1 MIHTMQCGH
10 ICKICLMLFFIIII
24 LASSVCNATY
34 LSNSSVISCSTLC
47 SQLVSNK
54 KNAPMPF
61 IPSQEWLKNP
71 AQVSKQLLLIQL
83 FYWLILSYYINSGL
97 NPPCFHIIHAQ
108 VANAV
113 QSAQN
118 AGINVFGPPA
128 FGDLNSLPLILTT
141 SICLTFLVIAIYHYN
156 HSLMPAAITT
166 AAPLPILAD
175 IHVEKLYK
183 FISYIIL
190 VVAHAYLQLSIPTG
204 HLVYT
209 TNIFSIVDQGMPGCR
224 AKVASK
230 KIKNK
235 NTRFEHIVL
244 KTITHIH
251 FIQAFLAIHDLAD
264 QFSSSI
270 HSGPSFKLWQI
281 GLV

>member
-1 MIHTMQCGH
+1 MIHTIQYGNIYE
-10 ICKICLMLFFIIII
+10 ICYLLSFIIII
-24 LASSVCNATY
+24 LASSVYNAIY
-34 LSNSSVISCSTLC
+34 LSNSSVISYSTLC

-54 KNAPMPF
+54 KNALMPF
-61 IPSQEWLKNP
+61 IPFQEWLRNP
-71 AQVSKQLLLIQL
+71 QVSKQLLLIQL
-83 FYWLILSYYINSGL
+83 LYWLILSYYINSSL
-97 NPPCFHIIHAQ
+97 NLPCFHTIHAQ
-108 VANAV
+108 IANAI
-113 QSAQN
+113 QLAQN
-118 AGINVFGPPA
+118 AGINVFGPSA
-128 FGDLNSLPLILTT
+128 FGDLNSLLLILTT
-141 SICLTFLVIAIYHYN
+141 GICLIFLVIVIYHYN

-175 IHVEKLYK
+175 IHIEKLHK

-190 VVAHAYLQLSIPTG
+190 VVAYAYLQLLIPTS

-209 TNIFSIVDQGMPGCR
+209 TNIFSIEDQGMPGCR
-224 AKVASK
+224 AMVASK

-251 FIQAFLAIHDLAD
+251 FIQAFLAVYDLAD
-264 QFSSSI
+264 QFSPSV
-270 HSGPSFKLWQI
+270 HLGPGFKLWWI